1 MTSKPNAKG
10 HISPHLGKA
19 HSVDDGKIAMRDL
32 KPGEGQAAIGI
43 GLLLWGLVVGG
54 VGVVTAGMGIGIP
67 LIPIG
72 IYLIVRGLHRKGAF
86 NSTPENQKKNL
97 EETGG
102 GKFWLGMILVFIG
115 VPAIGAGIGV
125 VFVIIGLYLI
135 WNSLTKPHD

>member
-1 MTSKPNAKG
+1 MLEVYQAS
-10 HISPHLGKA
+10 
-19 HSVDDGKIAMRDL
+19 SVDDGRIAMRDL

-54 VGVVTAGMGIGIP
+54 VGVATAGMGIGIP
-67 LIPIG
+67 LIPVG
-72 IYLIVRGLHRKGAF
+72 IYLIVRGLHRKGVLY
-86 NSTPENQKKNL
+86 SSQENKKKNL
-97 EETGG
+97 EETSG

-115 VPAIGAGIGV
+115 VPAMGAGIGV